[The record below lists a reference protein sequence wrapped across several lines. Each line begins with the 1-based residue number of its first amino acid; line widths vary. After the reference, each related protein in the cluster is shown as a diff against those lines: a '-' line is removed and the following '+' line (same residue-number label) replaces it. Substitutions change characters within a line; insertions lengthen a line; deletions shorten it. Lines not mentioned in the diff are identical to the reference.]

1 MTSAKKPSAK
11 DKIAVYEALFKTLHF
26 HRHLTLNKNEVE
38 TILNNIDAWVDA
50 HQRGVGETEKDVD
63 DKVNSAFWKL

>member
-1 MTSAKKPSAK
+1 MTHAKKPSAK
-11 DKIAVYEALFKTLHF
+11 DKIAVYEALFKSLHF
-26 HRHLTLNKNEVE
+26 HRHLTLNKHEVE

-50 HQRGVGETEKDVD
+50 HQPSVGETEKDVD